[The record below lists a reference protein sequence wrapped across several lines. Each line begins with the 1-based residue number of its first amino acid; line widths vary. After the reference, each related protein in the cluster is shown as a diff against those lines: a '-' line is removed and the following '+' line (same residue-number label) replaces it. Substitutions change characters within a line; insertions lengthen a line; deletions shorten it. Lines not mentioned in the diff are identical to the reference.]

1 MPDQDDLDTGLPR
14 FARLLN
20 DLLEAHRKPNG
31 KRYSDQEIATWCAEN
46 GATSFSRTYV
56 WMLRTGRREKP
67 TFEHVEALA
76 RFFSVPTEYFGDSDY
91 SRTLQHE
98 VELLQALQNT
108 SARQMALRGA
118 GLSPE
123 NARKVLAE
131 IDRIRDEQMRKADD
145 GADAEDADPE
155 A

>member
-1 MPDQDDLDTGLPR
+1 VPDQDDLDTGLPR